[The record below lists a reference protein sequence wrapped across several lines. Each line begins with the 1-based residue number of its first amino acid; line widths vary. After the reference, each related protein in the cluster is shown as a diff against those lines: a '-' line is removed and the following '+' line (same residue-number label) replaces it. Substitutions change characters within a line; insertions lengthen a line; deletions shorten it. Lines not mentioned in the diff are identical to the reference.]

1 MAREATI
8 IAGALNSGIASIAFE
23 PGSLEAEVVQNVR
36 TILATRRGSV
46 PLDRTFG
53 VSWEMLDKP
62 LPVAKAELLAEVIE
76 AITRWEP
83 RAKVLGVEFDGE
95 SGEATGLLLEGQLR
109 PRVKIS
115 IQEATA

>member
-8 IAGALNSGIASIAFE
+8 IAGALNSGIASIAFA

-76 AITRWEP
+76 SIQRWEP
-83 RAKVLGVEFDGE
+83 RAKVLAVEFDGE
-95 SGEATGLLLEGQLR
+95 SGDATGLLLEGQLR

-115 IQEATA
+115 IEGGAQ